1 VIERINAKHAGVV
14 AEPLHVGLIRMDE
27 LPRYELILDRISHDV
42 PFYRTYLK
50 YAAARGATVVN
61 NPFWW
66 SADDKF
72 IGTTLAAEAGVAVP
86 KTVLVP
92 HKHLPPSTSSDTFTN
107 LEWPLDWDSMFH
119 HLGFPIFLK
128 PAYGGGWRDV
138 HRATNPAEFFAA
150 YDQSRDVLMIA
161 QEAIS
166 FTEYYR
172 CYALGRER
180 VRAMPYDPSEP
191 FDRRYVRWPVAVP
204 PDRLERLEQD
214 CLKLCTA
221 LGYDFNTLEF
231 AVRDGIPYAI
241 DFMNPAPDCD
251 RFSVG
256 DDNFEWVLE
265 NAAVFL
271 IERALHPRPLE
282 LAGDWPSRALV
293 ARA

>member
-1 VIERINAKHAGVV
+1 
-14 AEPLHVGLIRMDE
+14 
-27 LPRYELILDRISHDV
+27 
-42 PFYRTYLK
+42 
-50 YAAARGATVVN
+50 
-61 NPFWW
+61 
-66 SADDKF
+66 
-72 IGTTLAAEAGVAVP
+72 
-86 KTVLVP
+86 
-92 HKHLPPSTSSDTFTN
+92 
-107 LEWPLDWDSMFH
+107 
-119 HLGFPIFLK
+119 
-128 PAYGGGWRDV
+128 
-138 HRATNPAEFFAA
+138 
-150 YDQSRDVLMIA
+150 
-161 QEAIS
+161 
-166 FTEYYR
+166 
-172 CYALGRER
+172 
-180 VRAMPYDPSEP
+180 
-191 FDRRYVRWPVAVP
+191 VAVP